1 MPGLVPDGIQVP
13 PGVDPMSYYLQLPA
27 MSPAQAHEGADMTMT
42 TNGPDQVWFVVVAI
56 LCITIPALFLSL
68 RVYTRVAIVAG
79 FELADYFLFLSFPL
93 IIVEL
98 VLGYFM
104 IYWGAGVHQW
114 QVTLEQLFNQL
125 YWANLAQVVY
135 CPLCFLVK
143 MAILLQ
149 YLKMFAPCRSV
160 NRLMFFGAWATI
172 IATFVA
178 YVFFMFWTLFY
189 CAPRKMI
196 WFKLTPGGKC
206 HDVNNIILSQGA
218 FNMIS
223 DIVILLLP
231 SASLWRLNVPLSKK
245 IFVTLMFATGLLAC
259 VASAMRIV
267 FTVEIAP
274 VIAKADVSHNGLFIG
289 LWTEAEASLGFIIAC
304 ALCLPKLIQAK
315 GKKVRMA
322 LTYASGPW
330 SSKLRKSDSW
340 NGQKSTQVDSRSSK
354 QEELGRPM
362 YYEEREEVK
371 RLTQAKLQPQ
381 KHQHDLYVIPST
393 AGSSVYAPSIY
404 SASQYSLGTKSKR
417 WSQDVESIDIDL
429 EYMTVLMDREPLSR
443 EV

>member
-1 MPGLVPDGIQVP
+1 
-13 PGVDPMSYYLQLPA
+13 
-27 MSPAQAHEGADMTMT
+27 
-42 TNGPDQVWFVVVAI
+42 
-56 LCITIPALFLSL
+56 
-68 RVYTRVAIVAG
+68 
-79 FELADYFLFLSFPL
+79 
-93 IIVEL
+93 
-98 VLGYFM
+98 
-104 IYWGAGVHQW
+104 
-114 QVTLEQLFNQL
+114 
-125 YWANLAQVVY
+125 
-135 CPLCFLVK
+135 

-160 NRLMFFGAWATI
+160 NKLMFFGAWATMI
-172 IATFVA
+172 STFIA

-206 HDVNNIILSQGA
+206 HDVNDIILSQGA

-223 DIVILLLP
+223 DIVILILP
-231 SASLWRLNVPLSKK
+231 SASLWRLNVPLSRK
-245 IFVTLMFATGLLAC
+245 IFVTLMFATGLLYVYIPVPMYNTDYVNRAC
-259 VASAMRIV
+259 VASAMRIA

-289 LWTEAEASLGFIIAC
+289 LWTEVESALGFVIAC

-322 LTYASGPW
+322 LTYASVPW
-330 SSKLRKSDSW
+330 SLRQRKSDSW
-340 NGQKSTQVDSRSSK
+340 SGRKSSQFDSRSSK

-362 YYEEREEVK
+362 YYEEREEIK

-381 KHQHDLYVIPST
+381 KHRHDLYVIPST
-393 AGSSVYAPSIY
+393 AGNSVYAPSIY
-404 SASQYSLGTKSKR
+404 SASQYSLGDKSRR
-417 WSQDVESIDIDL
+417 WSQDVESIDINL

-443 EV
+443 EEV